1 MFHLLKLQYKK
12 KGKDLI
18 LIDKDKKF
26 EEVKCVDAE
35 IQTDIVAQQ
44 VPEKSEHSSQSGSG
58 SGGLSNAS
66 YDVNPEEAYQR
77 YEELNDQGGVNVI
90 YELSRDKM
98 IQIGVYVDI
107 KKGNSVLLI

>member
-35 IQTDIVAQQ
+35 IQTDIVA
-44 VPEKSEHSSQSGSG
+44 
-58 SGGLSNAS
+58 
-66 YDVNPEEAYQR
+66 
-77 YEELNDQGGVNVI
+77 
-90 YELSRDKM
+90 
-98 IQIGVYVDI
+98 
-107 KKGNSVLLI
+107 